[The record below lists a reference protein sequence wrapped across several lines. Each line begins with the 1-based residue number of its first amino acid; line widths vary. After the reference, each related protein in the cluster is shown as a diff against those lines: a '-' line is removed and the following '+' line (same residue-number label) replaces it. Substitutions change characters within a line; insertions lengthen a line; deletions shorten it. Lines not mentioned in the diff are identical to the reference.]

1 MTETVNSKFDLSSF
15 DFAHGGCSF
24 CHPGGGALEY
34 DREGYRYD
42 GRVSGLIEGPAGEDI
57 FANPSPKNGDYFTF
71 VSGSGIVSR
80 VANWT
85 SGGVAEADC
94 LMCHYADQYTQ
105 TERNYGAIGAPMGG
119 QTAPKLSA
127 SLGLVGK
134 GTGDTG
140 LLHIAQKAAGGNQPN
155 VTGMSWL
162 SDTIAADK
170 ILKAPTNSGCAVCHF
185 MDKSWW
191 ADCAAAPTN
200 ANCGPAGKPFGAA
213 AWQRLMP
220 AGTIADGDAGA
231 GTMNPIDWKVAKG
244 KPEGGKRAE
253 SINDANN
260 PDAHMDATSGNKTC
274 SVCHYNLSG
283 AFPAVMHG
291 EDVIYPAITVQKIDH
306 QFAKGD
312 NLPDGKNMDQIDNT
326 VKCAGCHID
335 ATHPNAAGA
344 PTPPHTGLPAV
355 HLQKLDCRTCHIP
368 VVNGPADWEIADFTV
383 GPFRTFERN
392 QTTENKLGV
401 NAKPLYLWR
410 KSSTSE
416 TIKLEPV
423 STTVVPVWTDNSPVK
438 PTFQRA
444 ATAAAQARRTAAL
457 GGSIPGVTSWNLNAA
472 QGGDTSLIVNTTE
485 EITDMVSR
493 VATASGVS
501 TPVMNFYINTFD
513 VSHNVMPKGG
523 KCVDR
528 SSVGQGTTC
537 NYILGSTEG
546 GGCVMC
552 HSSSNPSSPGYSTQS
567 VGFFDKT
574 HKLFTNPTED
584 DTACGTT
591 EGVVQ
596 TTAGGVRRV
605 AVKLSTIKSDG
616 TPNVIDLSD
625 VDDCTPVGNT
635 LNQGQVLG
643 YSDERLAALKDL
655 GNCAACHAQSLTAI
669 NHPMAPGT
677 PSDCVACHTTQ
688 HTGAAFDVTVGCAG
702 CHDGTPGP
710 AFSTSALQAYA
721 ADMHSSSPA
730 ANFSTNVNYS
740 ASYTLDFNAAAS
752 VCPAGYSCSYSWDF
766 DADSVEDAAGSNA
779 TETFAG
785 TGPYPVTLTVTAA
798 GGSSDSVTK
807 NVSPVAI
814 NAAPNVCSSGLTQS
828 GLAVSFT
835 DCSTDDGAATV
846 FVNWG
851 DGKPVQSYAMGA
863 VAGHTYTFAST
874 YKIQHWV
881 KDSAGLRESEAIN
894 VVVPSKVKL
903 AVSVLG
909 DGTGEAAGAPLGGAL
924 VRVYKAGLLKAQGY
938 TAAATGTFT
947 SAQVVEP
954 GADVTM
960 TISKTGKT
968 FTCDPVAFAS
978 PAANPTAVACT
989 Y

>member
-1 MTETVNSKFDLSSF
+1 LAALNETVGSKFDMSSF
-15 DFAHGGCSF
+15 DLAHGGCSF

-42 GRVSGLIEGPAGEDI
+42 GKVSGLIEGAGGADL
-57 FANPSPKNGDYFTF
+57 FANPTPKNGDYFTF

-105 TERNYGAIGAPMGG
+105 TERNYGAIGSAMGG

-134 GTGDTG
+134 GAGDTG
-140 LLHIAQKAAGGNQPN
+140 LLHITLKAAGGVQPN
-155 VTGMSWL
+155 VAQSGWSWL
-162 SDTIAADK
+162 NTTVPADK
-170 ILKAPTNSGCAVCHF
+170 IVKAPTNSSCSVCHF

-191 ADCAAAPTN
+191 ADCTAAPTN

-220 AGTIADGDAGA
+220 AGTIADGDAGS

-253 SINDANN
+253 SINDSNN
-260 PDAHMDATSGNKTC
+260 PDAHMDTTRGNKTC

-283 AFPAVMHG
+283 TFPALTDSLG
-291 EDVIYPAITVQKIDH
+291 DVIYPALTVQKIDH

-335 ATHPNAAGA
+335 GTHPNTGDA
-344 PTPPHTGLPAV
+344 PVPAHAGLPAI
-355 HLQKLDCRTCHIP
+355 HLVKLDCRVCHIP

-410 KSSTSE
+410 KSSTSD

-423 STTVVPVWTDNSPVK
+423 STTVVPVWTDNSPLK

-444 ATAAAQARRTAAL
+444 ATAAAQARRTAELAA
-457 GGSIPGVTSWNLNAA
+457 SRSWNLNAA
-472 QGGDTSLIVNTTE
+472 QGGDTSLIVNTTA

-528 SSVGQGTTC
+528 SSVGGGTTC

-552 HSSSNPSSPGYSTQS
+552 HSSSNPASANYNSKS
-567 VGFFDKT
+567 VGFFDRT
-574 HKLFTNPTED
+574 HTLFNNPTED
-584 DTACGTT
+584 NPTSDMAVTGADFSCTT
-591 EGVVQ
+591 TTSAGVVQ
-596 TTAGGVRRV
+596 TTVGGVKRV
-605 AVKLSTIKSDG
+605 AVKLATIKSDG
-616 TPNVIDLSD
+616 TPNTIDVSN
-625 VDDCTPVGNT
+625 VADCAPVGNT
-635 LNQGQVLG
+635 LNQGEVLG
-643 YSDERLAALKDL
+643 YTDTRQAALINL
-655 GNCAACHAQSLTAI
+655 NNCAACHTEVMSQIKHPAGTAT
-669 NHPMAPGT
+669 PGACT
-677 PSDCVACHTTQ
+677 TCHTTQ
-688 HTGAAFDVTVGCAG
+688 HQ
-702 CHDGTPGP
+702 
-710 AFSTSALQAYA
+710 SALDINIACGSCHGGGTDKATNPPQAGIMWFSSTELNTYA
-721 ADMHSSSPA
+721 AGMHTA
-730 ANFSTNVNYS
+730 S
-740 ASYTLDFNAAAS
+740 ALPPTVSH
-752 VCPAGYSCSYSWDF
+752 
-766 DADSVEDAAGSNA
+766 
-779 TETFAG
+779 
-785 TGPYPVTLTVTAA
+785 TG
-798 GGSSDSVTK
+798 
-807 NVSPVAI
+807 
-814 NAAPNVCSSGLTQS
+814 
-828 GLAVSFT
+828 GLAVVKGTATTIT
-835 DCSTDDGAATV
+835 DTSIGNNGEAAGDISI
-846 FVNWG
+846 FINWG
-851 DGKPVQSYAMGA
+851 DGSTSMGA
-863 VAGHTYTFAST
+863 GGATFSHTYTLAGSFNVVHSATASGIT
-874 YKIQHWV
+874 ASEPVFQVKVAAESVITTSVKISV
-881 KDSAGLRESEAIN
+881 KDSASAPVQGARLYLKKN
-894 VVVPSKVKL
+894 GVVYTTGYSKADGGWIFKKL
-903 AVSVLG
+903 NPASSYTV
-909 DGTGEAAGAPLGGAL
+909 A
-924 VRVYKAGLLKAQGY
+924 VYKSGLNFGNGKGKVGPDVAIVA
-938 TAAATGTFT
+938 TADDLTG
-947 SAQVVEP
+947 SQ
-954 GADVTM
+954 
-960 TISKTGKT
+960 TI
-968 FTCDPVAFAS
+968 
-978 PAANPTAVACT
+978 TALP
-989 Y
+989 